1 MLHKEYLH
9 LLVLFG
15 IATCM
20 AQKQFNTYAA
30 VKRKKFKSVYSSVGS
45 LSRIEC
51 ALRCG
56 TESRCA
62 AFQYCHGSSSCSFSD
77 VGGQFS
83 AYLDD
88 SADCNVYTKSK
99 PESDQQQ
106 GGGGQGGKSLNYLLP
121 FELLKAFVIEAKLN
135 GYFRVSIFSKISKT
149 LNLVNDVDRI

>member
-1 MLHKEYLH
+1 MLQKEYLH

-20 AQKQFNTYAA
+20 AQKQFITYST
-30 VKRKKFKSVYSSVGS
+30 VKGKTFKGVYSSVGS
-45 LSRIEC
+45 VSRIEC
-51 ALRCG
+51 AVRCG

-62 AFQYCHGSSSCSFSD
+62 AFQYCPGSSICSFSD

-88 SADCNVYTKSK
+88 SEDCNVYTKSK

-106 GGGGQGGKSLNYLLP
+106 GGGGQGGKLLD
-121 FELLKAFVIEAKLN
+121 
-135 GYFRVSIFSKISKT
+135 Y
-149 LNLVNDVDRI
+149 